1 MGLSAHLLGQGETE
15 VLHLRTHIKA
25 LIWPAIVVLL
35 VAVATGLALAWVP
48 VAQLFWAGWL
58 IGAVAVVALIG
69 GALVPF
75 VRWWTATYTFTN
87 RRIITRHGIITKRG
101 HDLPLSRI
109 ANVAYEQS
117 LTDRMFGCGTL
128 QLTTSAE
135 EPVTL
140 HDIPDVER
148 VHVVMTE
155 LLFNGGQPVQSAQ
168 PGASTPEQRDE

>member
-1 MGLSAHLLGQGETE
+1 M
-15 VLHLRTHIKA
+15 RTHVKA
-25 LIWPAIVVLL
+25 LIWPAVVLL
-35 VAVATGLALAWVP
+35 LAGVGTGLAVAWVP
-48 VAQLFWAGWL
+48 AAQMFWAGWV
-58 IGAVAVVALIG
+58 ITAIAAVVFVMGVLI
-69 GALVPF
+69 PF
-75 VRWWTATYTFTN
+75 LRWWTATYTFTN

-128 QLTTSAE
+128 QLTTAAE

-155 LLFNGGQPVQSAQ
+155 LLFNGGQQAQ
-168 PGASTPEQRDE
+168 PQPGSTTPPDAQGE

>member
-1 MGLSAHLLGQGETE
+1 M
-15 VLHLRTHIKA
+15 RTHVKA
-25 LIWPAIVVLL
+25 LIWPAVVLL
-35 VAVATGLALAWVP
+35 LVGVGTGLVVAWVP
-48 VAQLFWAGWL
+48 ASQMFWAGWVIAAIATIVLVMGVL
-58 IGAVAVVALIG
+58 I
-69 GALVPF
+69 PF
-75 VRWWTATYTFTN
+75 LRWWTATYTFTN

-117 LTDRMFGCGTL
+117 LTDRMLGCGTL

-155 LLFNGGQPVQSAQ
+155 LLYNGSQPTPPVPGSATPPEVQ
-168 PGASTPEQRDE
+168 GE

>member
-1 MGLSAHLLGQGETE
+1 M
-15 VLHLRTHIKA
+15 RTHIKA
-25 LIWPAIVVLL
+25 LIGPAVVVLL
-35 VAVATGLALAWVP
+35 VAIGTGIAVAWVP
-48 VAQLFWAGWL
+48 ASQLFWAGWVIVGL
-58 IGAVAVVALIG
+58 ALVVLVV
-69 GALVPF
+69 GALLPF
-75 VRWWTATYTFTN
+75 LRWWTATYTFTS

-155 LLFNGGQPVQSAQ
+155 LLFNGTQPSAG
-168 PGASTPEQRDE
+168 PTPSTDQQGE

>member
-1 MGLSAHLLGQGETE
+1 M
-15 VLHLRTHIKA
+15 RTHIKA
-25 LIWPAIVVLL
+25 LIGPAVVVLL
-35 VAVATGLALAWVP
+35 VAIGTGIAFAWVP
-48 VAQLFWAGWL
+48 ASQLFWAGWV
-58 IGAVAVVALIG
+58 ITGIAVVVLVI

-75 VRWWTATYTFTN
+75 LRWWTATYTFTT

-155 LLFNGGQPVQSAQ
+155 LLFNGSHTA
-168 PGASTPEQRDE
+168 PGPIPPTDQQGE

>member
-1 MGLSAHLLGQGETE
+1 M
-15 VLHLRTHIKA
+15 RTHVKA
-25 LIWPAIVVLL
+25 LIWPAVVLL
-35 VAVATGLALAWVP
+35 LVGVGTGLVVAWVP
-48 VAQLFWAGWL
+48 ASQMFWAGWVIAAIAAIVVVMGVL
-58 IGAVAVVALIG
+58 I
-69 GALVPF
+69 PF
-75 VRWWTATYTFTN
+75 LRWWTATYTFTN

-117 LTDRMFGCGTL
+117 LSDRMLGCGTL

-155 LLFNGGQPVQSAQ
+155 LLFNGGQPSQAQ
-168 PGASTPEQRDE
+168 PGVATPPELQGE

>member
-1 MGLSAHLLGQGETE
+1 M
-15 VLHLRTHIKA
+15 RTHIKA
-25 LIWPAIVVLL
+25 LIWPAVVVLL
-35 VAVATGLALAWVP
+35 VAIGTGIAFAWVP
-48 VAQLFWAGWL
+48 ASQLFWAGWV
-58 IGAVAVVALIG
+58 ITGIAVVLLVI

-75 VRWWTATYTFTN
+75 LRWWTATYTFTT

-140 HDIPDVER
+140 NDIPDVER

-155 LLFNGGQPVQSAQ
+155 LLFNGSHTT
-168 PGASTPEQRDE
+168 PGPTAPSDQQGE

>member
-1 MGLSAHLLGQGETE
+1 M
-15 VLHLRTHIKA
+15 RTHIKA
-25 LIWPAIVVLL
+25 LIWPAVVVLL
-35 VAVATGLALAWVP
+35 VAIGTGIAFAWVP
-48 VAQLFWAGWL
+48 ASQLFWAGWVITGIAVVL
-58 IGAVAVVALIG
+58 LVIGAF
-69 GALVPF
+69 VPF
-75 VRWWTATYTFTN
+75 LRWWTATYTFTT

-140 HDIPDVER
+140 NDIPDVER

-155 LLFNGGQPVQSAQ
+155 LLFNGSHAT
-168 PGASTPEQRDE
+168 PGPTPPTDQQGE